1 MKRER
6 RARLSAYLGIGLGI
20 IAIGTVVAAP
30 AGSIW
35 PAILGAIAI
44 LVSIGTLYRL
54 RAQATD
60 HSDSEI
66 GEYFK

>member
-6 RARLSAYLGIGLGI
+6 RARLSAYLGIGLGV

-35 PAILGAIAI
+35 AAILGVIAI
-44 LVSIGTLYRL
+44 LVSSATLYRL
-54 RAQATD
+54 RVQATD
-60 HSDSEI
+60 HSEI
-66 GEYFK
+66 GEYFE